1 MEEDAT
7 PGAASQALGSVED
20 FDIEA
25 LDTDSQEVE
34 NEQPAETEDK
44 SKEPKADKPKE
55 PEEESDP
62 STPKETSDVDKKT
75 EEADKGAP
83 ALQIDDDLKEWA
95 VKRGYA
101 KEGEELS
108 ERELRMAQDVRNNQK
123 EFSREK
129 NKEALNKATELQKVI
144 SETSFDKEKEG
155 DPAKTD
161 EPPIDTDLSFN
172 DLDVDPDDPV
182 AQRLARLEA
191 ENAARAAREAER
203 EAELEQFKFFSGD
216 NVSDEEA
223 IEMGEIL
230 KEFAKNGDKRSHDF
244 YTDPKN
250 LSQWHKL
257 ARANIAERV
266 DTTDIEE
273 KAAQREREKLANTSK
288 ATAPKMSASSVSTS
302 QKRTQDDEDQELL
315 EAGLK

>member
-172 DLDVDPDDPV
+172 DLDVDPDVGIIDCK
-182 AQRLARLEA
+182 QLQNIEI
-191 ENAARAAREAER
+191 ER
-203 EAELEQFKFFSGD
+203 DEGSLFNYLMDSEKKGVTFRWKTSRTVEFKNWQID
-216 NVSDEEA
+216 
-223 IEMGEIL
+223 
-230 KEFAKNGDKRSHDF
+230 
-244 YTDPKN
+244 
-250 LSQWHKL
+250 
-257 ARANIAERV
+257 
-266 DTTDIEE
+266 
-273 KAAQREREKLANTSK
+273 
-288 ATAPKMSASSVSTS
+288 
-302 QKRTQDDEDQELL
+302 
-315 EAGLK
+315 